1 MNDAARGSTKKKT
14 MPHRNLGCIFVL
26 KWIGIVV
33 GIIASPIV
41 IYYGTI
47 FLWVSQGTVQPSLA
61 EELVLTAQNLLENPL
76 ESPIRPDDRFY
87 VGMLDFSR
95 DDGELCF
102 VLSWHSS
109 KTAPYIG
116 DSEFVEGNVYFRY
129 VEVYINDRLAGRTD
143 EGGFLEMYRLMR
155 GIDTACVEGIL
166 EDGLH
171 IVEIRLL
178 PRVFASPNYV
188 QRWAVEVECDTQG
201 CLKNPSRPYDYF
213 SRARYAHGISPISED
228 LAIVANTFPT
238 DYDYYDDVQLEIN
251 DLSVPTRNA
260 TEVCF
265 IFTET
270 PILSDDQYPNIGH
283 LSINLGYEHTLFYN
297 HYTNSN
303 RICSDYSIPIGVNV
317 ITLQLPNSEMPY
329 QWAIEIE

>member
-1 MNDAARGSTKKKT
+1 MNHQVTKNPKEKRT
-14 MPHRNLGCIFVL
+14 PQRNFGCIFVL
-26 KWIGIVV
+26 KWIGIAI

-47 FLWVSQGTVQPSLA
+47 FLWVSQGTVRPSLS
-61 EELVLTAQNLLENPL
+61 EELVPTAQNLLENPL
-76 ESPIRPDDRFY
+76 ESPIRPDENFY

-102 VLSWHSS
+102 VLSWYPSS
-109 KTAPYIG
+109 YIPDHG
-116 DSEFVEGNVYFRY
+116 FVEGGVYFRY

-155 GIDTACVEGIL
+155 GIDVACVIGIL
-166 EDGLH
+166 EDGIH

-178 PRVFASPNYV
+178 PRAFANPNYV
-188 QRWAVEVECDTQG
+188 QRWAVEVDCDTEG
-201 CLKNPSRPYDYF
+201 CLKNPSLPYDYF
-213 SRARYAHGISPISED
+213 SRARYARGISPISED
-228 LAIVANTFPT
+228 LAIVANILPT
-238 DYDYYDDVQLEIN
+238 DYDYYNDVQLEIN
-251 DLSVPTRNA
+251 DISVPTSNA

-270 PILSDDQYPNIGH
+270 PILSDELYPNIGH
-283 LSINLGYEHTLFYN
+283 ISINLGYEHTLFNNY
-297 HYTNSN
+297 YTNSN
-303 RICSDYSIPIGVNV
+303 RICSDYSVPIGVNV
-317 ITLQLPNSEMPY
+317 ITLQLPNLEEPH